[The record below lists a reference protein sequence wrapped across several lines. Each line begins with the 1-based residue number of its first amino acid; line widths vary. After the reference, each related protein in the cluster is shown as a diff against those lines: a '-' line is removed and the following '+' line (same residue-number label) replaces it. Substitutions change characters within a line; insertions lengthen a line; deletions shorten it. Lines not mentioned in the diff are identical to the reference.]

1 MLTKKLRENKILS
14 TEHFR
19 KQNLSN
25 WSECPIWYVSKYLF
39 GFDCVDISHFTV
51 IIKAA
56 ISAWTSEAAITGLI
70 VLYLFIDLW
79 AGPVKKT
86 LL

>member
-1 MLTKKLRENKILS
+1 MERVP
-14 TEHFR
+14 
-19 KQNLSN
+19 
-25 WSECPIWYVSKYLF
+25 PIDIYVLYSLLDNAPNYLVGCVIQKWLYLF
-39 GFDCVDISHFTV
+39 GFDCVDISHLTV
-51 IIKAA
+51 IVKAA